1 MLATNCSG
9 LDPESEP
16 KPRPEPLNV
25 CNKRCQAS
33 ISETPGEFNC
43 LPNAIC
49 NATAAST
56 AAGYADAAAAALPS
70 SPTSPFPFILT
81 SQGNQQSKSKQSS
94 PMSNANVTLPHPAYL
109 PSESIVLFLIK
120 PQPPSLSASL
130 LPPTMPACHPP
141 TAVHWSLRVIC
152 AAASARLGRC

>member
-1 MLATNCSG
+1 MYAINAVRLRSARLRASSIVCLMQFAMRQLLLLLLGMLMLLLLPCH
-9 LDPESEP
+9 P
-16 KPRPEPLNV
+16 PL
-25 CNKRCQAS
+25 
-33 ISETPGEFNC
+33 P
-43 LPNAIC
+43 P
-49 NATAAST
+49 
-56 AAGYADAAAAALPS
+56 
-70 SPTSPFPFILT
+70 PFPLILT

-130 LPPTMPACHPP
+130 LPPPMPACHPP

>member
-1 MLATNCSG
+1 MYAINAVRLRSPRLRASSIVCLMQFAMRQLLLLLLGMLM
-9 LDPESEP
+9 L
-16 KPRPEPLNV
+16 LL
-25 CNKRCQAS
+25 
-33 ISETPGEFNC
+33 
-43 LPNAIC
+43 LPC
-49 NATAAST
+49 H
-56 AAGYADAAAAALPS
+56 P
-70 SPTSPFPFILT
+70 PPPPPFPLILT

-130 LPPTMPACHPP
+130 LPPPMSACHPP
-141 TAVHWSLRVIC
+141 SAVHWSLRVIC